1 MKKILAIIAIAILL
15 LVIIIKFED
24 DNNFK
29 NKSNLYRVE
38 KNKVNFTLFFLWI
51 KKENWSK
58 LII

>member
-38 KNKVNFTLFFLWI
+38 KNKVNFTLFFCGLKRKI
-51 KKENWSK
+51 GLN
-58 LII
+58 L

>member
-38 KNKVNFTLFFLWI
+38 KIKWISLYFFCGLKRKI
-51 KKENWSK
+51 GLN
-58 LII
+58 L

>member
-38 KNKVNFTLFFLWI
+38 KNKVNFTLFFLCI

-58 LII
+58 VII

>member
-38 KNKVNFTLFFLWI
+38 KNKVNFTLFFFVD
-51 KKENWSK
+51 
-58 LII
+58 